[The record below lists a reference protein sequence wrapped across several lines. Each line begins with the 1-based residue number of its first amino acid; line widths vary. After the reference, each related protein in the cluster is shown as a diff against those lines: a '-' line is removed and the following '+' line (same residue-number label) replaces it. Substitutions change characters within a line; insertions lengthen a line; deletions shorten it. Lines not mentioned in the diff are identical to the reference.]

1 MHQQAYRCER
11 KFLIGRPDLHLLR
24 QNLSGT
30 LQRDIHDREERG
42 YSVRSL
48 YFDDGH
54 QSGLFEKFSGIPIRG
69 NYRIRI
75 YNEDGQFMRL
85 EKKMHKGHL
94 SRKLS
99 RRISE
104 NEYRQILSNDIS
116 FLCTSDDFLS
126 HDFYQRYQNTL
137 LRPVVIVD
145 YRREAFVYPVENVR
159 LTLDTKIRTGLHGID
174 LFDSEIALI
183 PALEEDLSLLEM
195 KYDRFIPSFILQ
207 LTSLSMHTPVSFS
220 KYACC
225 RKFMKYNDWEES

>member
-1 MHQQAYRCER
+1 MHQRTYRNER

-24 QNLSGT
+24 QNLSEI
-30 LQRDIHDREERG
+30 LQRDINDQEEQG

-54 QSGLFEKFSGIPIRG
+54 QSGLFEKYSGIPIRG
-69 NYRIRI
+69 NFRIRI
-75 YNEDGQFMRL
+75 YNEDGQLIRL

-104 NEYRQILSNDIS
+104 NEYRQILSSNLS
-116 FLCTSDDFLS
+116 FLSMSDDFLS
-126 HDFYQRYQNTL
+126 HDFYQRCKNTL
-137 LRPVVIVD
+137 LRPVIIVD

-159 LTLDTKIRTGLHGID
+159 LTLDTQIRTGLHAVD
-174 LFDSEIALI
+174 LFEPEIALI

-195 KYDRFIPSFILQ
+195 KYDHFIPSFILQ
-207 LTSLSMHTPVSFS
+207 VTAPSMHTPVSFS

-225 RKFMKYNDWEES
+225 RKFVKYNDWEEA